1 MFLHFQWHKK
11 KIHENHPE
19 TISIQSLKPFHIH
32 QPSTLRH
39 RLYLIFHACG
49 SSYLSDHK
57 SRAFVGKERYF
68 LTALCAA
75 ARKIWFVF
83 VPLLLLQ
90 SNNTSFFI
98 SLFSGICRGSPLFRP
113 GSPEEFTFKE
123 SRGGSRSKAKVTSHS
138 KKVWNFSPLLRIFLP
153 SSWLCNVE
161 YFSFYRFLLPYSL
174 RFNMYTRDAIL
185 SEWCVLSAST

>member
-1 MFLHFQWHKK
+1 M
-11 KIHENHPE
+11 
-19 TISIQSLKPFHIH
+19 ISIQSLKPFHIH

-39 RLYLIFHACG
+39 RLYLIFHDCG

-57 SRAFVGKERYF
+57 SPTFVGEKRYF

-83 VPLLLLQ
+83 VLLSLFQ
-90 SNNTSFFI
+90 YNNTIFII
-98 SLFSGICRGSPLFRP
+98 SLFSSLCRGSPLFRP
-113 GSPEEFTFKE
+113 DLLKKLLSKNQGE
-123 SRGGSRSKAKVTSHS
+123 GGEVRQKSQVTS
-138 KKVWNFSPLLRIFLP
+138 KKSETFFLSFEFLLP

-161 YFSFYRFLLPYSL
+161 YSSFYRFLLPYSL

-185 SEWCVLSAST
+185 SKWCVLSAST